1 MSTFAAYIYNIYT
14 DKKMKTAIKYI
25 LAYFAIL
32 NFVAPMCVAAVYAL
46 YGYAAHGVFSFQLLN
61 TGTLLTAQ
69 IVGMLLMAIYLY
81 SQGEVGIGRR
91 TVKPMTMAASLTA
104 WASCYWIVSMASRW
118 MTWLPNIMEENFNN
132 MLSGW
137 DGVVAIVLIGPVV
150 EELLFRRAVVDSLLR
165 SNYSPAKAIVVSAL
179 IFGLFHINP
188 AQIVP
193 AFLLGLLFAY
203 IYYTTKSLL
212 PTIILH
218 IVSNGLSVCLMRLP
232 DPIEDITE
240 LVSTG
245 PAIGIT
251 IASAILLF
259 FSTRCIE
266 RLK

>member
-1 MSTFAAYIYNIYT
+1 
-14 DKKMKTAIKYI
+14 
-25 LAYFAIL
+25 
-32 NFVAPMCVAAVYAL
+32 
-46 YGYAAHGVFSFQLLN
+46 
-61 TGTLLTAQ
+61 
-69 IVGMLLMAIYLY
+69 
-81 SQGEVGIGRR
+81 
-91 TVKPMTMAASLTA
+91 
-104 WASCYWIVSMASRW
+104 
-118 MTWLPNIMEENFNN
+118 
-132 MLSGW
+132 
-137 DGVVAIVLIGPVV
+137 
-150 EELLFRRAVVDSLLR
+150 
-165 SNYSPAKAIVVSAL
+165 VVSAL